1 MDLKSWSIEKHIRT
15 LTLTSDFRFL
25 YVNVKKTIVLF
36 FLAALAVSSVA
47 CGGGDATPTRTRVA
61 QSEATQTPWI
71 IYIPVTVTP
80 GPATATLE
88 ATSTPSI
95 VEPSPV
101 PPTNTRPPQPT
112 KPPAPAATEPPVAVV
127 QPTTPAESAT
137 PAPPPATAAP
147 SCGEAYQV
155 TTLTFPENGA
165 KRRAKASS
173 GAGATIQFKWDPVAA
188 YELDPKIGY
197 RVSIGTPRNSAA
209 LYISHNAYLAD
220 PVAILNQQA
229 TYGLTQGDDMQATW
243 SVDVIRVSGEFND
256 SGDDTQMPSGT
267 VTVCG
272 PASPTFSIEIV
283 VEE

>member
-1 MDLKSWSIEKHIRT
+1 MLPIQRRPISGLQFLISI
-15 LTLTSDFRFL
+15 L
-25 YVNVKKTIVLF
+25 YVNVKKTIAVF
-36 FLAALAVSSVA
+36 FFGALAVSSVA
-47 CGGGDATPTRTRVA
+47 CSGGDATPTRTRVA
-61 QSEATQTPWI
+61 QAEATQTPWI

-88 ATSTPSI
+88 ATSTPSV

-112 KPPAPAATEPPVAVV
+112 RPPVAATEPPVAVA
-127 QPTTPAESAT
+127 QPTTPAESPT
-137 PAPPPATAAP
+137 PVPPAATAAP

-173 GAGATIQFKWDPVAA
+173 GAGATIQFKWDPVVG

-197 RVSIGTPRNSAA
+197 RLSVGTPRNSAA
-209 LYISHNAYLAD
+209 LYVSHNAYLID
-220 PVAILNQQA
+220 QVAILNQQA

-243 SVDVIRVSGEFND
+243 SVDVIMVSGEFND
-256 SGDDTQMPSGT
+256 SGDDANLPSGT
-267 VTVCG
+267 ITVCG
-272 PASPTFSIEIV
+272 PSSPTFSIELA

>member
-1 MDLKSWSIEKHIRT
+1 M
-15 LTLTSDFRFL
+15 
-25 YVNVKKTIVLF
+25 NVKKTIALF
-36 FLAALAVSSVA
+36 FLGALAVSSVA
-47 CGGGDATPTRTRVA
+47 CSGGDATPTRTRVA
-61 QSEATQTPWI
+61 QAEATQTPWI
-71 IYIPVTVTP
+71 IYLPVTVTP

-88 ATSTPSI
+88 PTSTPSV

-101 PPTNTRPPQPT
+101 PATNTRPPQPT
-112 KPPAPAATEPPVAVV
+112 RAPEAATEPPAVV
-127 QPTTPAESAT
+127 QPTTPAEPPTA
-137 PAPPPATAAP
+137 APPPPTEAP
-147 SCGEAYQV
+147 SCGESYQV

-173 GAGATIQFKWDPVAA
+173 GAGATIQFKWDPVVG

-197 RVSIGTPRNSAA
+197 RVSVGTARNSAA

-243 SVDVIRVSGEFND
+243 SVDVIRTSGEFND
-256 SGDDTQMPSGT
+256 SGDDTQIPSGT
-267 VTVCG
+267 ITVCG
-272 PASPTFSIEIV
+272 PPSPQFSIEIV